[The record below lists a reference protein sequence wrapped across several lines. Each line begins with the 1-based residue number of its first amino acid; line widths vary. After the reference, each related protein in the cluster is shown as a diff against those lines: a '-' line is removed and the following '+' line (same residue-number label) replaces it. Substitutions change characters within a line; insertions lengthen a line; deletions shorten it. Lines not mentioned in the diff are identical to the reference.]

1 MECKTAEKFE
11 AAVQYEDWEVSA
23 VADSADLRDLH
34 KLLTE
39 RDLMTYKE
47 FPIGIQF
54 YVGEH
59 FPGNDLNPSIC
70 VVIVGKKDFDSV
82 EKFLNE
88 TPDPVPVRV
97 IDLELTTEEFFGL
110 FKRFSISISRS
121 GLEFNGREYQAKG

>member
-1 MECKTAEKFE
+1 MVEKFE
-11 AAVQYEDWEVSA
+11 AAVQYEDWEGSA
-23 VADSADLRDLH
+23 VADNADLRDLH
-34 KLLTE
+34 KLLSE
-39 RDLMTYKE
+39 RDLIKDNE
-47 FPIGIQF
+47 FPVGIQF

-59 FPGNDLNPSIC
+59 FPGNDLNPSIS
-70 VVIVGKKDFDSV
+70 VVVVGKSDYDSV

-121 GLEFNGREYQAKG
+121 GLGFNGREYQRKE